1 MCAVLKYYD
10 LKNMTKDKSRQRH
23 ASANHSG
30 SKISSG
36 NEKAKTCVLVVDD
49 DEKIL
54 RFLSSSLRLAGYDI
68 ITSTSGEEALQLVE
82 SAKPQC
88 IVLDILM
95 PAMDG
100 FEVLGRL
107 RATSKMP
114 VIAISAHAS
123 NAGQA
128 LSLGA
133 NVFLA
138 KPFRPDELIK
148 RIQAILKQ

>member
-1 MCAVLKYYD
+1 
-10 LKNMTKDKSRQRH
+10 MTKDKMPNQPICRL
-23 ASANHSG
+23 
-30 SKISSG
+30 
-36 NEKAKTCVLVVDD
+36 LVVDD
-49 DEKIL
+49 DVKIL
-54 RFLSSSLRLAGYDI
+54 RFLRSSLRLAGYDVV
-68 ITSTSGEEALQLVE
+68 TAESGEEALQLME

-88 IVLDILM
+88 IILDVLM
-95 PAMDG
+95 PVVDG
-100 FEVLGRL
+100 FEVLKRL
-107 RATSKMP
+107 RADSELP

-148 RIQAILKQ
+148 KIEALLELAQQE

>member
-1 MCAVLKYYD
+1 MPNQPICRL
-10 LKNMTKDKSRQRH
+10 
-23 ASANHSG
+23 
-30 SKISSG
+30 
-36 NEKAKTCVLVVDD
+36 LVVDD
-49 DEKIL
+49 DVKIL
-54 RFLSSSLRLAGYDI
+54 RFLRSSLRLAGYDVV
-68 ITSTSGEEALQLVE
+68 TAESGEEALQLME

-88 IVLDILM
+88 IILDVLM
-95 PAMDG
+95 PVVDG
-100 FEVLGRL
+100 FEVLKRL
-107 RATSKMP
+107 RADSELP

-148 RIQAILKQ
+148 KIEALLELAQQE